1 MSQDFLSAFC
11 LGDLPLS
18 PSILDSLLSAHQQGE
33 EQQQLIYRSVSQPVW
48 AAFVCG
54 TENFLA
60 VCPSAGRRAAAAF
73 LPVSLTT
80 GLSGICMR
88 YREFSGCLPISR
100 ERSSSRWST
109 GQSHNQSEPFRLR
122 GICTRYTVDGYSD
135 VRWTN
140 FLAVCLSRMA
150 GTVYCSTARILAEVS
165 LVRDYSY
172 MSDAAGIFCYW
183 LLTYEQWLRVEQG
196 PPLLSQTLTHLQMRD
211 IWKWYSRP
219 CSTCDHLH
227 LVPIPN

>member
-1 MSQDFLSAFC
+1 MRYREFSCGLPISREGSCSSSSTSQSHNRSEWHLYAVQRIFW
-11 LGDLPLS
+11 
-18 PSILDSLLSAHQQGE
+18 LSAHQQGE
-33 EQQQLIYRSVSQPVW
+33 EQQPLIYRSVSQPVW
-48 AAFVCG
+48 AIQA
-54 TENFLA
+54 ERHLYA
-60 VCPSAGRRAAAAF
+60 VHCSRVQWCP
-73 LPVSLTT
+73 LDQ
-80 GLSGICMR
+80 
-88 YREFSGCLPISR
+88 FSCCP
-100 ERSSSRWST
+100 
-109 GQSHNQSEPFRLR
+109 PF
-122 GICTRYTVDGYSD
+122 
-135 VRWTN
+135 
-140 FLAVCLSRMA
+140 RMA
-150 GTVYCSTARILAEVS
+150 GTVYCSTARTLAEVS